1 MGALCVWALLL
12 LLLLLP
18 PPPPLVFAY
27 GPDEELGQE
36 PDDSGRGGVGIL
48 AGGGKTPSSSSL
60 VIISTLDGQLT
71 ALDAESG
78 GALRW
83 RLDAGAGSLL
93 ASSISTNQDFRNG
106 QLIIPSLDG
115 SLFQWDGDSM
125 KALPFTVESLLDSSS
140 RLGDDVVLMGGK
152 AISTY
157 GILADTGKLK
167 YSCTSAGCRPW
178 KEDDQVDADDLVLV
192 QRVQK
197 TVRAVAPRSGA
208 EKWNFS
214 VGQYDIMFYRGN
226 EGNFQKEEDKS
237 PDPEKLLQTMDVA
250 LKVSVPDGKVLAFRK
265 AGAREVVWEHKFS
278 SPVAAAWLLK
288 DGQVLP
294 VSLFDR
300 EVVPALE
307 PDEREEDEEDDE
319 EEDMVEAARGVAE
332 PSVYLGMY
340 RGQMYIQSSLTMAQK
355 IAQVAQKHAWDGD
368 RNSNAVISVPRVKW
382 KPMLATAPSLT
393 PANVPFNELERR
405 MNGGVADPSGESAAG
420 ALSVITSSNRGAV
433 GLRLV
438 FTTGYDGFY
447 FLHTYEAMD
456 QGAAAGLVADGPD
469 PVPGRGVLRP
479 PPALIDFEVK
489 PEPPEA
495 SLRSMEVLA
504 SLVLTV
510 VLATCVIIVYFRN
523 SLSTIRRKRQS
534 SESEAQTDSVC
545 DILTKQPNHPAQAE
559 DNLTTYVSRYLTDF
573 EHVQCLGRG
582 GFGVVFEARN
592 KVDDCHYAI
601 KRIRL
606 PNRIQAREKVMRE
619 VKALAKLEHQGV
631 VRYFNAWLEMPPQDW
646 QEEKDKQWISD
657 CSEWVLSSQSP
668 VESEKFPSHLP
679 LRPMPRESTTL
690 SRSWSDFDLPS
701 ISFLVN
707 SSAVD
712 TQGSLLSSDLS
723 FITEKSPEPRE
734 CQDDSLL
741 TECEESGPTS
751 QDTSLVRGAQHTD
764 DSLDIVF
771 EDSGCGEKSSR
782 KMNSGAAGNPE
793 ESHMHSTSTDSS
805 STDSN
810 KAATPPVETAS
821 TSTSSTATQPNRPT
835 SLLLNET
842 HTAPMPAR
850 THVDASTETG
860 PVPRLFLYIQMQ
872 LCRKDSLK
880 EWLNSRTNAAD
891 RSRAECLTIFQQIVN
906 AVQFLHVSGLMHRD
920 LKPSNIFFSL
930 DGVVKIGDFGLVT
943 GTEHE
948 EEGAVLT
955 PMPGHIHHTGQVG
968 TKLYMS
974 PEQLAGRAYSHKV
987 DIFSLGLILFELLCP
1002 FGTQMERI
1010 KTLSAARN
1018 RIFPDPFVTSNVDEH
1033 QLVERLLAQDPSL
1046 RPEAE
1051 EIAQAALFAELDPP
1065 IIPVNR
1071 QHSRTHSLSG
1081 IRLRSNSFSS
1091 T

>member
-420 ALSVITSSNRGAV
+420 ALSVITSSNN
-433 GLRLV
+433 
-438 FTTGYDGFY
+438 DGFY

-657 CSEWVLSSQSP
+657 CSSEWVLSSQSP

>member
-1 MGALCVWALLL
+1 
-12 LLLLLP
+12 
-18 PPPPLVFAY
+18 
-27 GPDEELGQE
+27 
-36 PDDSGRGGVGIL
+36 
-48 AGGGKTPSSSSL
+48 SL

-93 ASSISTNQDFRNG
+93 ASSISTNQAFG
-106 QLIIPSLDG
+106 KKLIIPSLDG

-332 PSVYLGMY
+332 PSVYLAGMY

-420 ALSVITSSNRGAV
+420 ALSVITSSNTRWFSSP
-433 GLRLV
+433 L
-438 FTTGYDGFY
+438 Y
-447 FLHTYEAMD
+447 LHTKNKKNTSMLRKFCDNIRNKIPEFAFHYQTGTFARSLTC
-456 QGAAAGLVADGPD
+456 AHAVTKVAST
-469 PVPGRGVLRP
+469 L
-479 PPALIDFEVK
+479 EVHHAK
-489 PEPPEA
+489 PKQ
-495 SLRSMEVLA
+495 
-504 SLVLTV
+504 
-510 VLATCVIIVYFRN
+510 
-523 SLSTIRRKRQS
+523 KRQS

-657 CSEWVLSSQSP
+657 CSSEWVLSSQSP

-793 ESHMHSTSTDSS
+793 ESHMHST

-1081 IRLRSNSFSS
+1081 IRLRSNSFSTS
-1091 T
+1091 MLPKR

>member
-1 MGALCVWALLL
+1 MGALCTWALCVWALS
-12 LLLLLP
+12 LLLLP
-18 PPPPLVFAY
+18 PLVFGYAPDQDL
-27 GPDEELGQE
+27 GPG
-36 PDDSGRGGVGIL
+36 PTDSGRGGVGIL
-48 AGGGKTPSSSSL
+48 AGGKTPSSSSL

-152 AISTY
+152 VISTY

-178 KEDDQVDADDLVLV
+178 KEDEQVDADDLVLV

-214 VGQYDIMFYRGN
+214 VGQYDIMFCRGN
-226 EGNFQKEEDKS
+226 EGNFQKEEDES
-237 PDPEKLLQTMDVA
+237 PDPVKLLQTMDVA

-265 AGAREVVWEHKFS
+265 AGAGEVVWEHKFS

-355 IAQVAQKHAWDGD
+355 ISRVAQKYAWDGD

-382 KPMLATAPSLT
+382 KPLLATAPSLT

-405 MNGGVADPSGESAAG
+405 MNGGGADTSGESAAG
-420 ALSVITSSNRGAV
+420 ALSVIASSNRGAV
-433 GLRLV
+433 GLHVV

-469 PVPGRGVLRP
+469 PVPGRSVLRP

-489 PEPPEA
+489 PEPLEA
-495 SLRSMEVLA
+495 SLRPMEVLP

-510 VLATCVIIVYFRN
+510 VLATCVIIVYCRN
-523 SLSTIRRKRQS
+523 SFSTIRRKRQS

-545 DILTKQPNHPAQAE
+545 DILTKMPNHPAQAE

-679 LRPMPRESTTL
+679 LRPIPRESTTL

-723 FITEKSPEPRE
+723 FITEKSPEPLER
-734 CQDDSLL
+734 QDDSLL

-751 QDTSLVRGAQHTD
+751 QDTSLVRGAQHMD

-771 EDSGCGEKSSR
+771 EDSGCGEKPSR
-782 KMNSGAAGNPE
+782 KTNFGAVGNPE
-793 ESHMHSTSTDSS
+793 ESHMRSTSTDGS
-805 STDSN
+805 STDFN

-821 TSTSSTATQPNRPT
+821 TSASSTATQPNRPT
-835 SLLLNET
+835 SLLLSET

-891 RSRAECLTIFQQIVN
+891 RSRTECLTIFQQIVN

-1065 IIPVNR
+1065 IIPVIR